1 MNNIYDMLVNG
12 EDDLIGLIAYSLY
25 KGHKIEFIENIEN
38 EHKRCPTKED
48 FEAFNVSASTE
59 GQLDKYRD
67 AAEKLLLT
75 LALNTTQDAIDDK
88 LQELNE
94 NHLQSLQA
102 YTNSIDEKVSEKIK
116 LSLPTWKEQIFSN
129 LLGSFAWS
137 LLMAVIV
144 IIGMV
149 IYNNYFNTIV
159 DTIQQLLN

>member
-1 MNNIYDMLVNG
+1 MLVNG
-12 EDDLIGLIAYSLY
+12 DDDLIGLIAYSLY

-38 EHKRCPTKED
+38 GHKRCPTTEE
-48 FEAFNVSASTE
+48 FEAFNMSASTE
-59 GQLDKYRD
+59 GQLEKYRD

-88 LQELNE
+88 LRELNE

-102 YTNSIDEKVSEKIK
+102 YTDSIDEKVSEKIK
-116 LSLPTWKEQIFSN
+116 SSLPTRKEQIFSN

-137 LLMAVIV
+137 LLMALIV

>member
-1 MNNIYDMLVNG
+1 MLVNG
-12 EDDLIGLIAYSLY
+12 DDDLIGLIAYSLY

-38 EHKRCPTKED
+38 GHKRCPTTEE
-48 FEAFNVSASTE
+48 FEAFNMSASTE
-59 GQLDKYRD
+59 GQLEKYRD

-116 LSLPTWKEQIFSN
+116 SSLPTRKQQIFSN

-137 LLMAVIV
+137 LLVGAVV
-144 IIGMV
+144 IICMV
-149 IYNNYFNTIV
+149 VYNNYFSIIYETV
-159 DTIQQLLN
+159 QQLID